1 MSIEFAAMR
10 RLQPLSN
17 PAFRRLA
24 TSYALN
30 ELAWGFGT
38 IALAVLVFDR
48 TGSSVPTTLLFLA
61 TTFFPALLGP
71 ALTSRLDALPVRRAL
86 PSLYCVEATVFAA
99 LALLAGHFSLPLVL
113 ALAVADGLVA
123 LVGRAITR
131 AAVAAVLKP
140 VDGLDAGNR
149 LLNVIFSVALAVGPA
164 LGGVLVATAGTGAS
178 LAVAGGLFALMAV
191 TIATCRSLPT
201 GAGSGDA
208 GWHERLRSGMAYVR
222 ADRRVRRLLTAHAA
236 TITAVSAVV
245 PIEVVYVKQSLSSG
259 DAAYG
264 LLLAAWG
271 AGTVLSSLVLMRA
284 RNTVSLR
291 LIPLAA
297 AATGAG
303 YAVMAIAPSVPVAV
317 AGCLVGGAGNGIYYV
332 CVVQA
337 VQERV
342 ADAFQARVMALLE
355 SVNAGF
361 LGLGFVVGGVVTSL
375 ADPRAAIGLS
385 AIGAVLCAVAIKLSL
400 RRDAEEEAAAEPSRP
415 PALVTIP
422 AIVELA
428 GEPEPELEP
437 ACPRDS

>member
-1 MSIEFAAMR
+1 
-10 RLQPLSN
+10 
-17 PAFRRLA
+17 
-24 TSYALN
+24 
-30 ELAWGFGT
+30 
-38 IALAVLVFDR
+38 
-48 TGSSVPTTLLFLA
+48 
-61 TTFFPALLGP
+61 
-71 ALTSRLDALPVRRAL
+71 
-86 PSLYCVEATVFAA
+86 
-99 LALLAGHFSLPLVL
+99 
-113 ALAVADGLVA
+113 
-123 LVGRAITR
+123 
-131 AAVAAVLKP
+131 
-140 VDGLDAGNR
+140 
-149 LLNVIFSVALAVGPA
+149 
-164 LGGVLVATAGTGAS
+164 
-178 LAVAGGLFALMAV
+178 
-191 TIATCRSLPT
+191 
-201 GAGSGDA
+201 
-208 GWHERLRSGMAYVR
+208 
-222 ADRRVRRLLTAHAA
+222 
-236 TITAVSAVV
+236 
-245 PIEVVYVKQSLSSG
+245 VYVKQSLSSG

-342 ADAFQARVMALLE
+342 ADSFQARVMALLE

-400 RRDAEEEAAAEPSRP
+400 RRDAEEAAAEPSRP

-422 AIVELA
+422 ALAELA